1 MTHDAAIRWNERYKT
16 DGAHWLSRRPR
27 QLLVQYAELLPNSG
41 LALDA
46 AAGVALHGLFLAERG
61 LHVIALDI
69 SEVGLRLA
77 RESALDRGVELETAV
92 IDLAHPWLPAN
103 YFDVIVNFRFL
114 ERATFPVYRQALRPG
129 GLLFF
134 ETFVKIYSRDDYPE
148 HYLDPGE
155 LRAAFAGFDIIHDEQ
170 AEILDNQSR
179 LVKMT
184 EQLVARKGYSGN
196 FDTNDTNDTNKV

>member
-1 MTHDAAIRWNERYKT
+1 MAHDAAARWNGRYTK
-16 DGAHWLSRRPR
+16 DGSHWQNRRPR
-27 QLLVQYAELLPNSG
+27 QLLVEFAHLLPESG

-77 RESALDRGVELETAV
+77 RESAIKRGVWLETAV
-92 IDLAHPWLPAN
+92 CDLAHPWLPAN

-114 ERATFPVYRQALRPG
+114 ERATFPMYRQALKQG

-134 ETFVKIYSRDDYPE
+134 ETFVKIDPQKEYPE

-155 LRAAFAGFDIIHDEQ
+155 LQTAFADFDIIHYGR
-170 AEILDNQSR
+170 AEILDDQSR
-179 LVKMT
+179 PIKAS
-184 EQLVARKGYSGN
+184 EQLVARKR
-196 FDTNDTNDTNKV
+196 

>member
-1 MTHDAAIRWNERYKT
+1 MAHADAARWNQRYAK
-16 DGAHWLSRRPR
+16 DGLNWQARRPR
-27 QLLVQYAELLPNSG
+27 QLLTRFAHLLPESG

-61 LHVIALDI
+61 LHVVALDV

-77 RESALDRGVELETAV
+77 RESAQKRGVWLETAV
-92 IDLAHPWLPAN
+92 LDLAQPWLPAN

-114 ERATFPVYRQALRPG
+114 ERATFPVYRQALKPG

-134 ETFVKIYSRDDYPE
+134 ETFVKIDPQGEYPE

-155 LRAAFAGFDIIHDEQ
+155 LGAAFADFSIIHHGQ
-170 AEILDNQSR
+170 TEILNSQSQPI
-179 LVKMT
+179 KMT
-184 EQLVARKGYSGN
+184 EQLIAQKA
-196 FDTNDTNDTNKV
+196 

>member
-1 MTHDAAIRWNERYKT
+1 MAHDDAVRWDQRYT
-16 DGAHWLSRRPR
+16 EDGSLWQGRRPR
-27 QLLVQYAELLPNSG
+27 RLLRQFAHLLPDRG

-61 LHVIALDI
+61 LHVVALDI

-77 RESALDRGVELETAV
+77 RESAMERGLWLETAV
-92 IDLAHPWLPAN
+92 LDLAHPWLPAN

-114 ERATFPVYRQALRPG
+114 ERATFPVYRQALKPG

-134 ETFVKIYSRDDYPE
+134 ETFIKIDAQGDYPD

-155 LRAAFAGFDIIHDEQ
+155 LRAAFADFSLIHHGQ
-170 AEILDNQSR
+170 TEILDEQSCPI
-179 LVKMT
+179 KTT
-184 EQLVARKGYSGN
+184 EQLVARKG
-196 FDTNDTNDTNKV
+196 

>member
-1 MTHDAAIRWNERYKT
+1 MAHADAARWNARYAQ
-16 DGAHWLSRRPR
+16 DGHHWQERRPR
-27 QLLVQYAELLPNSG
+27 RLLREFAHLLPESG

-77 RESALDRGVELETAV
+77 RQSAQKSGLWLETAV
-92 IDLAHPWLPAN
+92 LDLAHPWLPAD

-114 ERATFPVYRQALRPG
+114 ERATFPIYRQALKPG

-134 ETFVKIYSRDDYPE
+134 ETFVKIDPQGEYPN

-155 LRAAFAGFDIIHDEQ
+155 LRAAFADFSIVHHGQ
-170 AEILDNQSR
+170 AEIRDGQSC
-179 LVKMT
+179 LIKMT
-184 EQLVARKGYSGN
+184 EQLIARKS
-196 FDTNDTNDTNKV
+196 

>member
-1 MTHDAAIRWNERYKT
+1 VANQRRHDRIERLMTPDAAIRWNGRYTT
-16 DGAHWLSRRPR
+16 DGYHWQKRRPR
-27 QLLVQYAELLPNSG
+27 QLLVEFAHLLPESG

-77 RESALDRGVELETAV
+77 RESALKRGLWLETAV
-92 IDLAHPWLPAN
+92 LDLAHPWLPAS

-114 ERATFPVYRQALRPG
+114 ERATFPVYRQALKPG
-129 GLLFF
+129 GLIFF
-134 ETFVKIYSRDDYPE
+134 ETFVKIDPQEEYPE

-155 LRAAFAGFDIIHDEQ
+155 LRAAFANFSIIHHGQE
-170 AEILDNQSR
+170 EIRDGQSR
-179 LVKMT
+179 LIKMS
-184 EQLVARKGYSGN
+184 EQLVARK
-196 FDTNDTNDTNKV
+196 